1 MQVKIKAFLVTE
13 SLFTKD
19 KVYYLKMLQQYWQ
32 FLTEIIYRSFENAD
46 VVKIASDRRIKI
58 DFVIA
63 AGCHNG
69 SDTVNIMNSLNPLRY
84 LAFEPDSF
92 ARIQAEKTF
101 LNNMLI
107 KVELHPQGLS
117 NVNSQKHLKYEAE
130 GKGSGSTHLSDFG
143 EDQVEVLVF
152 DEHFKVTQNSGLLW
166 LDVEGHALQALEG
179 MKTVLKK
186 IAIARIEVQLHTR
199 NDEFAQ
205 DFMQVIEVM
214 REASLVPCF
223 GPIRP
228 GYFGE
233 IIFINSKFLSSKDK
247 LQGKILW
254 IVMKLLHLTLYLK
267 LNKLPTINLG

>member
-1 MQVKIKAFLVTE
+1 
-13 SLFTKD
+13 
-19 KVYYLKMLQQYWQ
+19 MLQQYWQ